1 MVNEVNKTLGH
12 LYKRDNILPGK
23 SLNITYK
30 SFIRPCQDY
39 VVIIYDLRIILCFIK
54 ITSHSKQCC
63 VSKYKCNKRNVLRKV
78 LSSVGFWMSSTK
90 KSLKLRGTSRQ
101 KLYQILVFEF
111 HWKRSCYRK
120 ICFLFKVIYSQ

>member
-63 VSKYKCNKRNVLRKV
+63 VSKYKCNKRNAHEKSSIKCWVLNVFNKEVVKIKRNLQIKA
-78 LSSVGFWMSSTK
+78 LSDIS
-90 KSLKLRGTSRQ
+90 
-101 KLYQILVFEF
+101 I
-111 HWKRSCYRK
+111 
-120 ICFLFKVIYSQ
+120 

>member
-30 SFIRPCQDY
+30 SFIRPRQDY

-54 ITSHSKQCC
+54 IKSHSKQCC

-78 LSSVGFWMSSTK
+78 LSSVGF
-90 KSLKLRGTSRQ
+90 
-101 KLYQILVFEF
+101 
-111 HWKRSCYRK
+111 
-120 ICFLFKVIYSQ
+120 